1 MKAVGIFYLM
11 SGGLLT
17 KNILTNGKNEMEQIP
32 IHDNYNP
39 DLLRLIPKKSK
50 YIVEV
55 GCSSGAL
62 AREFKK
68 LNQETQ

>member
-1 MKAVGIFYLM
+1 
-11 SGGLLT
+11 
-17 KNILTNGKNEMEQIP
+17 MEQTP
-32 IHDNYNP
+32 AHEYHNP
-39 DLLRLIPKKSK
+39 DLLKIIPLSSK

-68 LNQETQ
+68 LNLHAHYIGIELDEGYANLAKRYGNTPTP